1 MTIPAAKSSLRHTWK
16 PSAFLS
22 TGLLALLCLVPG
34 CDSSAKYKGL
44 VLPPTPV
51 LSVQTYYGV
60 VDFAYIRVR
69 ESPKLDSGLVT
80 MLRGGSIVEIVTSS
94 NEEETIEGRKGRWYE
109 IQYQGR
115 LGWVFGPY
123 LKIFDSLDKARNA
136 AEEGPSQLE
145 TGS

>member
-1 MTIPAAKSSLRHTWK
+1 MRQPLVILVT
-16 PSAFLS
+16 
-22 TGLLALLCLVPG
+22 LLALSFALSTAG
-34 CDSSAKYKGL
+34 CDSSSKYRGL

-69 ESPKLDSGLVT
+69 EEPKLDAGLVT
-80 MLRGGSIVEIVTSS
+80 MLRGGTIVEIVTSS
-94 NEEETIEGRKGRWYE
+94 STEQTIEGKKGRWYE
-109 IQYQGR
+109 IQYEGR

-136 AEEGPSQLE
+136 AEEGPSQMG
-145 TGS
+145 TGR